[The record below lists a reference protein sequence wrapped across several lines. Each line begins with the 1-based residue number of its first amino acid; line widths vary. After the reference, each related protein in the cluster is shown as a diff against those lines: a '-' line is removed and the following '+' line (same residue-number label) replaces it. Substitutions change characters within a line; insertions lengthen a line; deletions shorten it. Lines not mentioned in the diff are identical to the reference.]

1 MIFEVKSLFSKYLD
15 PYGVVIGLS
24 SPTYRISLG
33 GNYDHQGY
41 QLTTSDL
48 GIDRIDR
55 FAKWNHVPSGYV
67 KIAIENGHRNSGFS
81 H

>member
-24 SPTYRISLG
+24 SPTCRISLG

-55 FAKWNHVPSGYV
+55 FAK
-67 KIAIENGHRNSGFS
+67 
-81 H
+81 